1 MHQTLF
7 LVSYGPRIPKKASLN
22 MNNVRINFWYL
33 ASLFISLIVALPILT
48 VFTSFFN
55 TTSEYYELL
64 KNTFLLTYI
73 TNSIIILSGVLFFT
87 FLFGVTSAY
96 FVSFYEFPSDS
107 YCFLQ

>member
-1 MHQTLF
+1 
-7 LVSYGPRIPKKASLN
+7 

-64 KNTFLLTYI
+64 KNTFLLT
-73 TNSIIILSGVLFFT
+73 
-87 FLFGVTSAY
+87 
-96 FVSFYEFPSDS
+96 
-107 YCFLQ
+107 